1 MILYIGFGEKTTFI
15 REFLLRSNIVVALI
29 KELQKIGI
37 DDISVVDGA
46 FLDLDATAQLEER
59 GMRTLVKAVGGYVI
73 NLDQSK
79 SRK

>member
-1 MILYIGFGEKTTFI
+1 
-15 REFLLRSNIVVALI
+15 VVALI